1 MTNRQKFK
9 RILYSRYGVLTL
21 LTLLLVVYILS
32 FFEFPTKGGQQAK
45 DNPLYVVL
53 YFLVLLSVLD
63 NVVFGSAGAIGGT
76 RDIDTTTTVTMAL
89 NFFIAF
95 YLLTLVPSISVSVR
109 RLHDINRTGW
119 WLLISLTIVG
129 IIPLLYWSIKPS
141 DEDANRFS

>member
-1 MTNRQKFK
+1 MLGGVMTDFFTVMRRWKDFDGRSSRK
-9 RILYSRYGVLTL
+9 EYWMFVLWYSL
-21 LTLLLVVYILS
+21 I
-32 FFEFPTKGGQQAK
+32 
-45 DNPLYVVL
+45 
-53 YFLVLLSVLD
+53 LVLLSVLD

-89 NFFIAF
+89 TFFNAF

-119 WLLISLTIVG
+119 WLLSSLTIVG